1 MLWPF
6 PHPSGLRE
14 CLSSVITQVYCA
26 VLVSALEEIWNRLA
40 ANVESVVFVIRMY
53 KRAFRKPQLKKHLSI
68 HPSKA
73 MHYEDYKDAIHEG
86 SFQTQ
91 QHFEHHC
98 ILPLLFLKQSE
109 VSMETS

>member
-1 MLWPF
+1 
-6 PHPSGLRE
+6 
-14 CLSSVITQVYCA
+14 
-26 VLVSALEEIWNRLA
+26 
-40 ANVESVVFVIRMY
+40 
-53 KRAFRKPQLKKHLSI
+53 
-68 HPSKA
+68 